1 MSRILFAI
9 TLYVLQVILSFSFH
23 VVYGQS
29 VNFED
34 GFEDGNFT
42 QNPVWS
48 GADSNFTVVNQGGNY
63 LLQLTDNQADTSF
76 LSVPSS
82 DIVGEWEF
90 FIRFD
95 GFSPSNSNRT
105 EIFLMSN
112 SENFNSPLNGYKLRG
127 GENGSDDVFRL
138 IRVTNGTEE
147 AEVLSGITDISAGG
161 DFRVKV
167 TRDNSGNWS
176 LEVAEGYAGL
186 LAEEATGTD
195 NTHTSA
201 SHFGLWVTY
210 TSTRSDKFFYDFKID
225 LPPLEITGISAASSN
240 TLDVAFSL
248 NTDTA
253 GIQPAHFFL
262 SNGIGSPESISI
274 ISPDTIRLNF
284 NADLAGGFY
293 TLTVNNIRD
302 ETGQIQIE
310 PNSTFD
316 FLLFDRFEPGDV
328 VINEF
333 MKDPPGSMP
342 EYVEVKNTTA
352 KFLNLSA
359 WSIGDSNSF
368 AALPETDNVPLFPD
382 SFLVITPDTFALAS
396 SFSHTFSRFQVSLPA
411 LNNSGDQIRLV
422 TNNQV
427 LADSLEYSSGWGGEK
442 VALERRSD
450 TAPSA
455 FAENWGNSPDPAL
468 GTPGL
473 SNQIPPDTTA
483 PGIDAFSFLD
493 KRTLRLIFTE
503 RITQNNAENP
513 VNYIL
518 NADTD
523 NDFPPPQITSA
534 LFAEPDS
541 VILTFSSPF
550 KGDSNGEKF
559 RLLVENQMDI
569 FGNILS
575 TPDSITFTFEAFAV
589 ADSGDIV
596 INEFMYDPG
605 DNFTEFIELFNH
617 SDSTFNIN
625 GFSIND
631 NSGSRRFINNSFV
644 LEPEHF
650 VVIAPD
656 SSLLEL
662 FPGIPLLTLSSLP
675 ALNNSGDDIVL
686 RNQNGVL
693 LDSLRYT
700 RDFGG
705 DEVSLERISPPAPS
719 VRENFGDSPSPES
732 ATPGAP
738 NLIPPDLEPPELLNI
753 SALTA
758 RSVSLQYSERV
769 QAEPARNTLNYSV
782 NPDLPIN
789 TISVGNA
796 VVVLSFENPL
806 VSGREYS
813 ISVQNQADIFGNIQ
827 PSASGTVTY
836 FDTKPATPFDVAINE
851 ILYRRADAASEEFIE
866 LFNKTEHNFDL
877 SNWTFGDAGNSV
889 VIPPGTVLESGG
901 FLVLTDRPDFA
912 SESNNRLFLND
923 FPSLNDSGDQLVIK
937 NQEGLTIDSVFYLSN
952 WGGNEP
958 GFTLE
963 RTDPD
968 AASNDASKWNTGGTA
983 GGTPGTENS
992 VFEPDEAPP
1001 EIIFARF
1008 EENSVFA
1015 VFDEFIRLTNET
1027 IFEFSGQSLAV
1038 FQYDST
1044 NANTLMLG
1052 PVEPG
1057 GKNVL
1062 RALNIKDFSGNQTA
1076 EISHPVALP
1085 IEPGSIAINEI
1096 LFDPLADPDDN
1107 LPDQT
1112 EFIEIFNPRGHAI
1125 SLEGIFIHDA
1135 PDENGEIRSI
1145 IPVNTQ
1151 FRFIPSGGHVLLYAE
1166 DEADVFAE
1174 SRITGFYELGEE
1186 VPESYAIRFNR
1197 SSLGLASTGDAVF
1210 LSDSSGFSI
1219 DSVFYDENWHNPN
1232 RFDTD
1237 GISLERI
1244 NPTGPSNDPTNWT
1257 SSTDVRGGTPGS
1269 QNSVFQR
1276 PGAIP
1281 ENTGINF
1288 SPNPFTPA
1296 DQDGTDDNLFITY
1309 TLDEPDY
1316 LLRVRIFD
1324 RYGRKVRTL
1333 ADGIPAGFNGTL
1345 IWDGLTDD
1353 RRRNRVGY
1361 YIVFFEALNSAEGR
1375 DLTFKETVV
1384 IGRRF

>member
-1 MSRILFAI
+1 
-9 TLYVLQVILSFSFH
+9 
-23 VVYGQS
+23 
-29 VNFED
+29 
-34 GFEDGNFT
+34 
-42 QNPVWS
+42 
-48 GADSNFTVVNQGGNY
+48 
-63 LLQLTDNQADTSF
+63 
-76 LSVPSS
+76 
-82 DIVGEWEF
+82 
-90 FIRFD
+90 
-95 GFSPSNSNRT
+95 
-105 EIFLMSN
+105 
-112 SENFNSPLNGYKLRG
+112 
-127 GENGSDDVFRL
+127 
-138 IRVTNGTEE
+138 
-147 AEVLSGITDISAGG
+147 
-161 DFRVKV
+161 
-167 TRDNSGNWS
+167 
-176 LEVAEGYAGL
+176 
-186 LAEEATGTD
+186 
-195 NTHTSA
+195 
-201 SHFGLWVTY
+201 
-210 TSTRSDKFFYDFKID
+210 
-225 LPPLEITGISAASSN
+225 
-240 TLDVAFSL
+240 
-248 NTDTA
+248 
-253 GIQPAHFFL
+253 
-262 SNGIGSPESISI
+262 
-274 ISPDTIRLNF
+274 
-284 NADLAGGFY
+284 
-293 TLTVNNIRD
+293 
-302 ETGQIQIE
+302 
-310 PNSTFD
+310 
-316 FLLFDRFEPGDV
+316 
-328 VINEF
+328 

-382 SFLVITPDTFALAS
+382 SFLVITPDTLALSS
-396 SFSHTFSRFQVSLPA
+396 SFSHAFSRFQVSLPA

-442 VALERRSD
+442 VALERRSAN
-450 TAPSA
+450 APSV
-455 FAENWGNSPDPAL
+455 FAENWGDSPDPAL

-493 KRTLRLIFTE
+493 KRTLTLIFTE
-503 RITQNNAENP
+503 RITQSNAENP
-513 VNYIL
+513 VNYTL
-518 NADTD
+518 NADTN
-523 NDFPPPQITSA
+523 NDFSTPQISSA

-541 VILTFSSPF
+541 VILIFSSPF
-550 KGDSNGEKF
+550 KGDSNGEQF
-559 RLLVENQMDI
+559 ELLVENQMDI
-569 FGNILS
+569 FGNIPS
-575 TPDSITFTFEAFAV
+575 APDSITFTFEDFAV
-589 ADSGDIV
+589 ADSGDLV

-631 NSGSRRFINNSFV
+631 NSGTRRFINSSFV
-644 LEPEHF
+644 LEPEAF

-662 FPGIPLLTLSSLP
+662 FPGIPLITLSALP
-675 ALNNSGDDIVL
+675 ALNNTGDDIVL

-705 DEVSLERISPPAPS
+705 DEVSLERISPSAPS

-738 NLIPPDLEPPELLNI
+738 NLIPPDLEPPELLNL

-758 RSVSLQYSERV
+758 RSVRLQYDERV
-769 QAEPARNTLNYSV
+769 QPGPARNKLNYSV
-782 NPDLPIN
+782 NPALPIN

-796 VVVLSFENPL
+796 AVVLSFETPL
-806 VSGREYS
+806 VSGQEYS
-813 ISVQNQADIFGNIQ
+813 VTVQNQADIFGNLQ
-827 PSASGTVTY
+827 PSASGRVTY
-836 FDTKPATPFDVAINE
+836 FDTQPATSSDVVINE
-851 ILYRRADAASEEFIE
+851 ILYRRADAASAEFVE
-866 LFNKTEHNFDL
+866 LFNKTGHNFDL
-877 SNWTFGDAGNSV
+877 GSWTFGDAGNSV
-889 VIPPGTVLESGG
+889 VIPPGTVLESGD

-912 SESNNRLFLND
+912 GESDNRLFLNG

-937 NQEGLTIDSVFYLSN
+937 NQEGLTIDSLFYFNN
-952 WGGNEP
+952 WGGDQP

-963 RTDPD
+963 RTDPN

-992 VFEPDEAPP
+992 VFEPDETPP

-1008 EENSVFA
+1008 EETAVFA
-1015 VFDEFIRLTNET
+1015 VFDEFIRLTSET
-1027 IFEFSGQSLAV
+1027 SFEFSGQSLAV

-1044 NANTLMLG
+1044 SANTLVLG

-1057 GKNVL
+1057 GENAL
-1062 RALNIKDFSGNQTA
+1062 TALNIKDFSGNQTA

-1085 IEPGSIAINEI
+1085 IEPGSVVINEI

-1112 EFIEIFNPRGHAI
+1112 EFIELFNPRGHAI

-1135 PDENGEIRSI
+1135 PDENGETRSI
-1145 IPVNTQ
+1145 IPVNTR
-1151 FRFIPSGGHVLLYAE
+1151 FRFIPPQGYVLLFAE
-1166 DEADVFAE
+1166 DEANSFSE
-1174 SRITGFYELGEE
+1174 SRIAGFFAVGAELSETK
-1186 VPESYAIRFNR
+1186 AIRFDR
-1197 SSLGLASTGDAVF
+1197 SSLGLASSGDAVF
-1210 LSDSSGFSI
+1210 LSDSSGIPI
-1219 DSVFYDENWHNPN
+1219 DSVFFDESWHNPN

-1244 NPTGPSNDPTNWT
+1244 NPAGPSNESTNWT

-1269 QNSVFQR
+1269 QNSVFQQ
-1276 PGAIP
+1276 PGTIP

-1296 DQDGTDDNLFITY
+1296 DQDGTDDNLFISY
-1309 TLDEPDY
+1309 TLDQPDY

-1333 ADGIPAGFNGTL
+1333 ADGKPAGLNGTL

-1353 RRRNRVGY
+1353 RKRNRVGY